1 MKHIFFFLTILCCVA
16 GLRADESA
24 AYKLNVQN
32 FSELTVV
39 DGVAVDYYCQPD
51 SAGWAVFSCTPDKA
65 ASIMFENKA
74 ERLTVRSAADEKTI
88 DGLPRIKVYSASLHK
103 VENSGD
109 SIIRVYKPVH
119 IDSFHAKQIG
129 NGAIEIYGLD
139 ADDVDA
145 GVTAGKGGLSIS
157 GKADKA
163 KLRNVGAGLVDA
175 SALTVR
181 QANCYVFGSGDVYC
195 NPSDQ
200 LRIYGAGSGKIYH
213 FTTPAKIANRGIG
226 VKAHSSDEIER

>member
-88 DGLPRIKVYSASLHK
+88 DGLPLSL
-103 VENSGD
+103 
-109 SIIRVYKPVH
+109 IH
-119 IDSFHAKQIG
+119 I
-129 NGAIEIYGLD
+129 
-139 ADDVDA
+139 
-145 GVTAGKGGLSIS
+145 
-157 GKADKA
+157 
-163 KLRNVGAGLVDA
+163 
-175 SALTVR
+175 
-181 QANCYVFGSGDVYC
+181 
-195 NPSDQ
+195 
-200 LRIYGAGSGKIYH
+200 
-213 FTTPAKIANRGIG
+213 
-226 VKAHSSDEIER
+226 